1 MLNGTIT
8 YYDLTTHQSLADLQ
22 QHIGVVQSSAM
33 ILPRQLDVSAGFGIL
48 PRYVVILSVICHW
61 SDGRG
66 QWVDEW
72 VLSILTNL
80 VHYLTWQS
88 LSINCVTIV
97 TWKEDF
103 LELQCYDKAAWYLK
117 AVKFVSRAINVTPTN
132 THFKLYHLVT
142 DFPLYH
148 ACFIETSK

>member
-97 TWKEDF
+97 T
-103 LELQCYDKAAWYLK
+103 
-117 AVKFVSRAINVTPTN
+117 
-132 THFKLYHLVT
+132 
-142 DFPLYH
+142 
-148 ACFIETSK
+148 